1 MTLVE
6 PAPFDPA
13 WARYSTRPFP
23 PYRFVPGLNPHP
35 RRHPK
40 GHAYGTPELPPPSVP
55 AERWRDNA
63 VYLHGID
70 LYNFAYWWECHEALE
85 GLWHL
90 TGHHGTEAQFLQ
102 GIIQVAA
109 ANLKR
114 HSGSLVGARRL
125 GGEAIQRLAS
135 VGRRAFMGL
144 ELGPFIRAV
153 SDYHV
158 DEDSPSVPLIRLES

>member
-6 PAPFDPA
+6 PAPPDPA
-13 WARYSTRPFP
+13 WPRYSVQPFP

-35 RRHPK
+35 RRHPR
-40 GHAYGTPELPPPSVP
+40 GHAYGTPELPPPSLP
-55 AERWRDNA
+55 PERWRDNA
-63 VYLHGID
+63 VYLQGID

-90 TGHHGTEAQFLQ
+90 TGHQGMEAQFLQ

-114 HSGSLVGARRL
+114 HAGAPAGARRL

-135 VGRRAFMGL
+135 LGRRAFMGL

-158 DEDSPSVPLIRLES
+158 DEDSPGIPLIRLGS